1 MAEFHNVA
9 IFIDYENIYKVL
21 LPENKNL
28 LRMGFFEKL
37 REWCKT
43 NSQRIVKIVSYCNYD
58 NSDLY
63 DSYHQSKLQEYGVET
78 VHTSNH
84 GKNYADMQLAI
95 DVLNQMYLNENID
108 EFIIISNDKDM
119 SPLINTI
126 KANKRKAVL
135 ITANDNYDS
144 LLNYILDELYKIEDV
159 LEGLDSVA
167 CKIDVDARNIFE
179 TFNDYCKSKVNEAIV
194 ASSNLK
200 HPEMEYTVNNYVRR
214 FRIMKYEMVNIFA
227 SYIET
232 GDIVVYTYSFK
243 GQEYKALITKEAKD
257 QAISLGLIDNRNI
270 IIDFDSEDWVK
281 ETYNK
286 YVYKGS

>member
-43 NSQRIVKIVSYCNYD
+43 NSQRIVKIVSYCKYD

-78 VHTSNH
+78 VHTSNR

-135 ITANDNYDS
+135 ITANDNY
-144 LLNYILDELYKIEDV
+144 EV
-159 LEGLDSVA
+159 
-167 CKIDVDARNIFE
+167 
-179 TFNDYCKSKVNEAIV
+179 
-194 ASSNLK
+194 
-200 HPEMEYTVNNYVRR
+200 
-214 FRIMKYEMVNIFA
+214 
-227 SYIET
+227 
-232 GDIVVYTYSFK
+232 
-243 GQEYKALITKEAKD
+243 
-257 QAISLGLIDNRNI
+257 
-270 IIDFDSEDWVK
+270 
-281 ETYNK
+281 
-286 YVYKGS
+286 